1 MRKNL
6 IILLI
11 LGIATIGLTAACM
24 SNTGE
29 REVKVKIHTTMG
41 DIVVKLYNET
51 PKTRDNFIKLVKSK
65 FYDSTLFHRVIQ
77 TFMVQAGD
85 PGSKKAAPGVMLGN
99 GDAGYTVPAE
109 FVPTLFHKKGALA
122 MARQGDDVNPTKA
135 SSGCQFYIVQGKTF
149 TNDELNTIEQRMNM
163 GVKQQIF
170 TQIIN
175 QPYYAEMK
183 KKFVQFQNQSN
194 IDSLQALTKKIEPK
208 IDSMYAKASK
218 FTFTAEERQAYTTV
232 GGAPHLDGNYTVFGE
247 VVEGLDIID
256 KIAATPVD
264 KNDRPLQDV
273 KILSMEIMN

>member
-11 LGIATIGLTAACM
+11 LGVATIGLTAACM

-41 DIVVKLYNET
+41 DMVVKLYNET

-99 GDAGYTVPAE
+99 GDIGYTVPAE

-122 MARQGDDVNPTKA
+122 MARQGDDVNPSKS

-175 QPYYAEMK
+175 QPAYAEMK

-256 KIAATPVD
+256 KIATTPVD